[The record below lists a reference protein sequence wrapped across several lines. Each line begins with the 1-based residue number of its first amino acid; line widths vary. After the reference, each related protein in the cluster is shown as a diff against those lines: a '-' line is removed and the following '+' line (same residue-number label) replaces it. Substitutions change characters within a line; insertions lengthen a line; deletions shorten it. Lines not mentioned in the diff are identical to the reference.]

1 MAKRKKYRIFCVTE
15 DKKVTGFT
23 NEAVPPDLCPNNPA
37 HEIIADSK
45 ATLDEYQKDNLSAT
59 ADPTVNDDISQ
70 GYAIGSRWI
79 RPDTNQEWVCT
90 NNALGAAVWVE
101 GSPEAFGMSVQ
112 QVSSDEESSTT
123 NTSPQQKL
131 RLTTPVVS
139 AGTYRVA
146 WYYEWKQ
153 SSPANECCCRVQ
165 VDDTTTVQE
174 VNTSP
179 NDSACYYPSGGF
191 GYVVLTEAAHTIDL
205 DFWSSSAQHTA
216 YIRRARLEIWRIS

>member
-45 ATLDEYQKDNLSAT
+45 ATLDEYQN
-59 ADPTVNDDISQ
+59 
-70 GYAIGSRWI
+70 
-79 RPDTNQEWVCT
+79 
-90 NNALGAAVWVE
+90 
-101 GSPEAFGMSVQ
+101 VQ